1 MSDFLFSPRISF
13 LQDLSSVQVLIAR
26 LKMDHV
32 QRDQCRLLINLLE
45 FPTDRLVRLSMGEE
59 EEEREVSSPGK
70 EVTSCDRVGTFT
82 FALPRLNVGPSRLR
96 ASRPEPGGRRPCLAG
111 TL

>member
-1 MSDFLFSPRISF
+1 
-13 LQDLSSVQVLIAR
+13 
-26 LKMDHV
+26 MDHV

-45 FPTDRLVRLSMGEE
+45 FQTDREAGEE
-59 EEEREVSSPGK
+59 EKEGGGVSSPGK

-82 FALPRLNVGPSRLR
+82 FALPRLNFGPSRLR
-96 ASRPEPGGRRPCLAG
+96 ASRPEPGGQRQCLAG